1 MSNLFGN
8 ENKLVISPSC
18 VRNKITF
25 DAYVMRSPEVIVY
38 TMASFL
44 VYWAGMDNEADAGRL
59 KEGANKLMKMTA
71 DLTRGTRREEG
82 RGGILMID
90 GA

>member
-1 MSNLFGN
+1 
-8 ENKLVISPSC
+8 
-18 VRNKITF
+18 
-25 DAYVMRSPEVIVY
+25 
-38 TMASFL
+38 MASFL
-44 VYWAGMDNEADAGRL
+44 VYWAGMDNEADARRL
-59 KEGANKLMKMTA
+59 KEGANKLMKMMA